1 MSHLKIAKLELFKVP
16 PRWLFLKITT
26 DSGIS
31 GWGEPVL
38 EGKTDSVAAAV
49 RDMEEYLI
57 GRDASRIEDIFNVL
71 SKGGFYRGGV
81 LMMSAISGI
90 EQALWDIMG
99 KYLNTP
105 VYNLLGG
112 AVRDKIRIYGWVG
125 GDEPDEL
132 AAQAALRMKAG
143 YTAIKMNACGRMEWI
158 VTPAEAKKVR
168 KRLEELRTAVG
179 DAIGIGIDFHGRVH
193 KSAAKM
199 LVREL
204 EVFSPMFYEEPLLPE
219 FSDQIKSIASSTTV
233 PLAMG
238 ERLVGRRE
246 FRRLIEEGVV
256 DIIQPDISHAGG
268 IWETRK
274 IAAMAEASDIAL
286 APHCPLGPIA
296 FAASLHINACSPNA
310 IIQESSQGIHYNE
323 GVDMLDYL
331 TNKDDFTAKAGFVP
345 LPQGPGLGVEIDEVF
360 LKEMTKVGHNWRNPI
375 WRGEDGGFIEW

>member
-90 EQALWDIMG
+90 EQALWDIKG

-204 EVFSPMFYEEPLLPE
+204 EAFSPMFYEEPLLPE

>member
-1 MSHLKIAKLELFKVP
+1 
-16 PRWLFLKITT
+16 
-26 DSGIS
+26 
-31 GWGEPVL
+31 
-38 EGKTDSVAAAV
+38 
-49 RDMEEYLI
+49 
-57 GRDASRIEDIFNVL
+57 
-71 SKGGFYRGGV
+71 
-81 LMMSAISGI
+81 
-90 EQALWDIMG
+90 
-99 KYLNTP
+99 
-105 VYNLLGG
+105 
-112 AVRDKIRIYGWVG
+112 
-125 GDEPDEL
+125 
-132 AAQAALRMKAG
+132 
-143 YTAIKMNACGRMEWI
+143 
-158 VTPAEAKKVR
+158 
-168 KRLEELRTAVG
+168 
-179 DAIGIGIDFHGRVH
+179 
-193 KSAAKM
+193 
-199 LVREL
+199 
-204 EVFSPMFYEEPLLPE
+204 MFYEEPLLPE

-331 TNKDDFTAKAGFVP
+331 TNKDDFIAKAGFVP

>member
-90 EQALWDIMG
+90 EQALWDIKG

-179 DAIGIGIDFHGRVH
+179 DEIGIGIDFHGRVH

>member
-38 EGKTDSVAAAV
+38 EGKTDSVAAVV

-90 EQALWDIMG
+90 EQALWDIKG

-132 AAQAALRMKAG
+132 ATQAAIRMKAG
-143 YTAIKMNACGRMEWI
+143 YTAIKMNGCGRMEWI
-158 VTPAEAKKVR
+158 VSPAEAKKV
-168 KRLEELRTAVG
+168 KLRLAELRAAVG
-179 DAIGIGIDFHGRVH
+179 DEIGIGIDFHGRVH
-193 KSAAKM
+193 KSAAKK

-204 EVFSPMFYEEPLLPE
+204 EEFIPMFYEEPILPE

-331 TNKDDFTAKAGFVP
+331 INKEDFTAKAGFVP
-345 LPQGPGLGVEIDEVF
+345 LPQRAGLGVEIDELF
-360 LKEMTKVGHNWRNPI
+360 LKEMTKVRHNWRNPI
-375 WRGEDGGFIEW
+375 WRGEDGSFLEW